1 MGSGERSKTG
11 MDLARGH
18 PPSGNVNRGKNM
30 SKLTDPK
37 VRYKCDSLCIHY
49 VNRDCIT
56 EENEGEGLC
65 DQPDKYRE
73 VGDFADALND
83 AALFK

>member
-1 MGSGERSKTG
+1 
-11 MDLARGH
+11 
-18 PPSGNVNRGKNM
+18 M

-49 VNRDCIT
+49 MEKDCHT
-56 EENEGEGLC
+56 EDENGMC

-73 VGDFADALND
+73 VGDVADALND
-83 AALFK
+83 AEMERKMGDKEA